1 MSPNGSQQKNWV
13 SALHSALE
21 SFSVFMQ
28 RVAHELGIL
37 VIDKGMRSVVGWY
50 DSRHGGASASSS
62 PSSSSSSAGDWRHN
76 PAAPDTSALEAEIER
91 LRRSMDASRR
101 EVEGKDAEISRLRD
115 SNARLSRE
123 SEALQAEC
131 RDLREQCRQLTDRE
145 QTLTE
150 EADLLRRRCLP
161 QTNVP
166 ACIYYAQGD
175 TSGEYLRKAVTQWTD
190 DCVYE
195 IHTHPGDTSQGEF
208 YPVVNRDLQYVIDNR
223 NVTLA
228 ACRINLIAPGAVDIA
243 VVANGRVALEGGKWK
258 VIEKAI
264 IELI

>member
-1 MSPNGSQQKNWV
+1 MSPNGPQQKKWV

-28 RVAHELGIL
+28 RMAHELGIL

-50 DSRHGGASASSS
+50 DSRHGDA
-62 PSSSSSSAGDWRHN
+62 PSSFANGKGCCNS
-76 PAAPDTSALEAEIER
+76 APDTSALEAEISR
-91 LRRSMDASRR
+91 LHHSIDALRQEAVR
-101 EVEGKDAEISRLRD
+101 KDAEISRLRD
-115 SNARLSRE
+115 SNAGLSRE

-145 QTLTE
+145 HTLME

-161 QTNVP
+161 QSNVP

-195 IHTHPGDTSQGEF
+195 IHTLPGDTSQGEF